1 MHASSRRDD
10 DDETDLEA
18 REAPS
23 AGQHVEAVLQREV
36 AQAAERSTDGESRDV
51 KEIAHELRQ
60 HAIEEISQSERREQ
74 ARRRLARVYQF
85 IDYFFFIAYALI
97 GLLIALE
104 LLGAR
109 DRSGFMRFMHTVTA
123 PLVAPFKGVMPDPSI
138 GSFQLM
144 VSYVIALVVY
154 LLLHSAIKRLFG
166 ILARRQPAEM

>member
-123 PLVAPFKGVMPDPSI
+123 PLVAPLGRDARPVDRQFSVDGVVRDRPRR
-138 GSFQLM
+138 
-144 VSYVIALVVY
+144 VSAAAQRNQAALR
-154 LLLHSAIKRLFG
+154 HSCAKAAG
-166 ILARRQPAEM
+166 